1 MVKRIRITVL
11 ILLVTTVLRGN
22 AQEIEL
28 EEALRPILDKALQLN
43 IIATVLPSGTEQEWN
58 MQSSKLTIPGR
69 SIAVKLLGENIRI
82 FVVLTPYWQE
92 NGKLLLVAQGE
103 VLLSEMAESEVKY
116 LSTVKSIPISL
127 GEKVLFFPLG
137 VSQEL
142 PKSFNI
148 QLEIEILSYKDLL
161 EKSAD

>member
-1 MVKRIRITVL
+1 MVKRISVL
-11 ILLVTTVLRGN
+11 ILLVMAIFRGN

-28 EEALRPILDKALQLN
+28 EEALRPILDEALQLN
-43 IIATVLPSGTEQEWN
+43 IIARVLPLGTEQEWN
-58 MQSSKLTIPGR
+58 MRSSKLTIPGR

-82 FVVLTPYWQE
+82 FIVLTPYWQE

-103 VLLSEMAESEVKY
+103 VLISEMAESEVKY

-137 VSQEL
+137 VSREL
-142 PKSFNI
+142 RKSFNI

>member
-1 MVKRIRITVL
+1 MAIF
-11 ILLVTTVLRGN
+11 RGN

-28 EEALRPILDKALQLN
+28 EEALRPILDEALQLN
-43 IIATVLPSGTEQEWN
+43 IIARVLPLGTEQEWN
-58 MQSSKLTIPGR
+58 MRSSKLTIPGR

-103 VLLSEMAESEVKY
+103 VLISEMAESEVKY

-137 VSQEL
+137 VSREL
-142 PKSFNI
+142 RKSFNI
-148 QLEIEILSYKDLL
+148 ELEIEILSYKDLL

>member
-1 MVKRIRITVL
+1 MVKRISVL
-11 ILLVTTVLRGN
+11 ILLVMAIFRGN

-28 EEALRPILDKALQLN
+28 EEALRPILDEALQLN
-43 IIATVLPSGTEQEWN
+43 IIARVLPLGTEQEWN
-58 MQSSKLTIPGR
+58 MRSSKLTIPGR

-116 LSTVKSIPISL
+116 LSAVKSIPISL

-142 PKSFNI
+142 RKSFNI

>member
-1 MVKRIRITVL
+1 MVKRISVL
-11 ILLVTTVLRGN
+11 ILLVIALFRGY

-43 IIATVLPSGTEQEWN
+43 IIARVLPPGAEQEWN

-82 FVVLTPYWQE
+82 FIVLTPYWQE

-137 VSQEL
+137 VPQEL
-142 PKSFNI
+142 RKSFNI

>member
-1 MVKRIRITVL
+1 MVKRITVL
-11 ILLVTTVLRGN
+11 VLLVTAIFRGS

-43 IIATVLPSGTEQEWN
+43 IIARVLPPGEEQEWN
-58 MQSSKLTIPGR
+58 IQSSKLTIPGR
-69 SIAVKLLGENIRI
+69 SIAVKLFGENIRI
-82 FVVLTPYWQE
+82 FVMLTPYWQE

-116 LSTVKSIPISL
+116 LSTVKSIPVSL

-137 VSQEL
+137 VSKRFR
-142 PKSFNI
+142 KSFNI

>member
-1 MVKRIRITVL
+1 MVKRITVL
-11 ILLVTTVLRGN
+11 VLLVTAIFRGS

-43 IIATVLPSGTEQEWN
+43 VIARVLPPGEEQEWN
-58 MQSSKLTIPGR
+58 IQSSKLTIPGR
-69 SIAVKLLGENIRI
+69 SIAVKLFGENIRI
-82 FVVLTPYWQE
+82 FVMLTPYWQE

-116 LSTVKSIPISL
+116 LSTVKSIPVSL

-137 VSQEL
+137 VSKRL
-142 PKSFNI
+142 RKSFNI

>member
-1 MVKRIRITVL
+1 MVKRISVL
-11 ILLVTTVLRGN
+11 ILLVMAIFRGN
-22 AQEIEL
+22 AQELEL

-43 IIATVLPSGTEQEWN
+43 IIARVLPLGAEQEWK

-116 LSTVKSIPISL
+116 LSAVKSIPISL

-142 PKSFNI
+142 RKSFNI

>member
-1 MVKRIRITVL
+1 MVKRISVL
-11 ILLVTTVLRGN
+11 ILLVMAIFRGN
-22 AQEIEL
+22 AQELEL

-43 IIATVLPSGTEQEWN
+43 IIARVLPLGAEQEWK

-116 LSTVKSIPISL
+116 LSAVKSIPISL

-142 PKSFNI
+142 RKSFNI
-148 QLEIEILSYKDLL
+148 QLEIEIFSYKDLL

>member
-1 MVKRIRITVL
+1 MVKRISFL
-11 ILLVTTVLRGN
+11 IFLIVAVFSGN
-22 AQEIEL
+22 TQEIEL

-43 IIATVLPSGTEQEWN
+43 IIARVLPSGAEQEWN

-69 SIAVKLLGENIRI
+69 SIAVKLFGENIRI
-82 FVVLTPYWQE
+82 FVVLTAYWQE

-103 VLLSEMAESEVKY
+103 VLLSEMAESEIKY

-142 PKSFNI
+142 RKSFNI

>member
-1 MVKRIRITVL
+1 MVKRISVL
-11 ILLVTTVLRGN
+11 ILLVMAIFRGN

-43 IIATVLPSGTEQEWN
+43 IIARLLPPDAEQGWN

-69 SIAVKLLGENIRI
+69 SIAVKLFGENIRI
-82 FVVLTPYWQE
+82 FIVLTPYWQE

-137 VSQEL
+137 VPERL
-142 PKSFNI
+142 HKSFNI

>member
-1 MVKRIRITVL
+1 MVKRISVL
-11 ILLVTTVLRGN
+11 ILLFMAVFRGN

-43 IIATVLPSGTEQEWN
+43 IIATVLPTGAEQEWN

-103 VLLSEMAESEVKY
+103 VLLSEIAESEVKY

-137 VSQEL
+137 VSKRL

>member
-1 MVKRIRITVL
+1 MVKRITVL
-11 ILLVTTVLRGN
+11 VLLVTAIFRGS

-43 IIATVLPSGTEQEWN
+43 VIARVLPPGEEQEWN
-58 MQSSKLTIPGR
+58 IQSSKLTIPGK
-69 SIAVKLLGENIRI
+69 SIAVKLFGENIRI
-82 FVVLTPYWQE
+82 FVMLTPYWQE

-116 LSTVKSIPISL
+116 LSTVKSIPVSL

-142 PKSFNI
+142 RKSFNI

>member
-1 MVKRIRITVL
+1 MVKRISVL
-11 ILLVTTVLRGN
+11 ILLVMAIFRGN
-22 AQEIEL
+22 AQDIEL

-43 IIATVLPSGTEQEWN
+43 IIARVLPPGAEQEWN

-82 FVVLTPYWQE
+82 FVMLTPYWQE

-103 VLLSEMAESEVKY
+103 VVLSETAESEVKY

-137 VSQEL
+137 VS
-142 PKSFNI
+142 KRFRKNFNI

>member
-1 MVKRIRITVL
+1 MVKRISVL
-11 ILLVTTVLRGN
+11 ILLVTAVFRGN

-43 IIATVLPSGTEQEWN
+43 IIARVLPPGAEEEWN
-58 MQSSKLTIPGR
+58 MQSSKLTIPGK

-137 VSQEL
+137 VSKRFR
-142 PKSFNI
+142 KSFNI

>member
-1 MVKRIRITVL
+1 MVKRITVL
-11 ILLVTTVLRGN
+11 VLLVTAIFRGS

-43 IIATVLPSGTEQEWN
+43 IIARVLPPGEEQEWN
-58 MQSSKLTIPGR
+58 IQSSKLTIPGR
-69 SIAVKLLGENIRI
+69 SIVVKLFGENIRI
-82 FVVLTPYWQE
+82 FIVLTPYWQE

-103 VLLSEMAESEVKY
+103 VLLSETAESEVKY

-137 VSQEL
+137 VSKRFR
-142 PKSFNI
+142 KSFNI

>member
-1 MVKRIRITVL
+1 MVKRISVL
-11 ILLVTTVLRGN
+11 ILLVMAIFRGN

-28 EEALRPILDKALQLN
+28 EEALRPILDEALQLN
-43 IIATVLPSGTEQEWN
+43 IIARVLPLGTEQEWN
-58 MQSSKLTIPGR
+58 MRSSKLTIPGR

-103 VLLSEMAESEVKY
+103 VLLSEMAEGEVKY
-116 LSTVKSIPISL
+116 LSAVKSIPISL

-137 VSQEL
+137 VSREL
-142 PKSFNI
+142 RKSFNI
-148 QLEIEILSYKDLL
+148 ELEIEILSYKDLL

>member
-1 MVKRIRITVL
+1 MVKRISVL
-11 ILLVTTVLRGN
+11 ILLVMAIFRGN
-22 AQEIEL
+22 AQEFEL
-28 EEALRPILDKALQLN
+28 EEALRPILDEALQLN
-43 IIATVLPSGTEQEWN
+43 IIARVLPLGTEQEWN
-58 MQSSKLTIPGR
+58 MRSSKLTIPGR

-103 VLLSEMAESEVKY
+103 VLLSEMAEGEVKY
-116 LSTVKSIPISL
+116 LSAVKSIPISL

-137 VSQEL
+137 VSREL
-142 PKSFNI
+142 RKSFNI
-148 QLEIEILSYKDLL
+148 ELEIEILSYKDLL

>member
-1 MVKRIRITVL
+1 MVKRISVL
-11 ILLVTTVLRGN
+11 ILLAMALFRGN

-43 IIATVLPSGTEQEWN
+43 IIARVFPPGTEQEWN

-103 VLLSEMAESEVKY
+103 VLFSEMAQSEVKY

-137 VSQEL
+137 VSKRL
-142 PKSFNI
+142 HKSFNI

>member
-1 MVKRIRITVL
+1 MVKRISVL
-11 ILLVTTVLRGN
+11 ILLVMAIFRGN

-28 EEALRPILDKALQLN
+28 EEALRPILDEALQLN
-43 IIATVLPSGTEQEWN
+43 IIARVLPLGTEQEWN
-58 MQSSKLTIPGR
+58 MRSSKLTIPGR

-92 NGKLLLVAQGE
+92 DGKLLLVAQGE
-103 VLLSEMAESEVKY
+103 VLISEMDESEVKY

-137 VSQEL
+137 VSREL
-142 PKSFNI
+142 RKSFNI

>member
-1 MVKRIRITVL
+1 MVKRISVL
-11 ILLVTTVLRGN
+11 ILLVMAIFRGN
-22 AQEIEL
+22 TQELEL

-43 IIATVLPSGTEQEWN
+43 IIARVLPLGAEQEWK

-116 LSTVKSIPISL
+116 LSAVKSIPISL

-142 PKSFNI
+142 RKSFNI

>member
-1 MVKRIRITVL
+1 MVKRVSVL
-11 ILLVTTVLRGN
+11 ILLVMAIFRGN

-28 EEALRPILDKALQLN
+28 EEALRPILDEALQLN
-43 IIATVLPSGTEQEWN
+43 IIARVLPLGTEQEWN
-58 MQSSKLTIPGR
+58 MRSSKLTIPGR

-103 VLLSEMAESEVKY
+103 VLISEMAESEVKY

-137 VSQEL
+137 VSREL
-142 PKSFNI
+142 RKSFNI
-148 QLEIEILSYKDLL
+148 ELEIEILSYKDLL

>member
-1 MVKRIRITVL
+1 MVKRISVL
-11 ILLVTTVLRGN
+11 ILLVMAIFRGN

-28 EEALRPILDKALQLN
+28 EEALRPILDEALQLN
-43 IIATVLPSGTEQEWN
+43 IIARVLPLGTEQEWN
-58 MQSSKLTIPGR
+58 MRSSKLTIPGR

-82 FVVLTPYWQE
+82 FIVLTPYWQE

-103 VLLSEMAESEVKY
+103 VLISEMAESEVKY

-137 VSQEL
+137 VSREL
-142 PKSFNI
+142 RKSFNI
-148 QLEIEILSYKDLL
+148 ELEIEILSYKDLL

>member
-1 MVKRIRITVL
+1 MAVF
-11 ILLVTTVLRGN
+11 RGN

-43 IIATVLPSGTEQEWN
+43 IIARVLPPGAEQEWN

-103 VLLSEMAESEVKY
+103 VLLSEMAEREVKY

-142 PKSFNI
+142 RKSFNI
-148 QLEIEILSYKDLL
+148 ELEIEILSYKDLL